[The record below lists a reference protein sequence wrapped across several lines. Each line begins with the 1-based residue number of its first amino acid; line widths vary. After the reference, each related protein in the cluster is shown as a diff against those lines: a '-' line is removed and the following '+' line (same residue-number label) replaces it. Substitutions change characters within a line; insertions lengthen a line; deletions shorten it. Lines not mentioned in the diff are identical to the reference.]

1 MSVVSTMNAKR
12 ATDEVRH
19 ANDELEHFYL
29 EARRNRKIANWAAD
43 KLDRD
48 KKSYFLD
55 LVGAD
60 LTKAGPKPVIDQIL
74 ADFKDAGLEIAEE
87 DVWAELREIERS
99 IINDMMREQARRTE
113 EEMRAQ
119 DEDAP
124 DDGS

>member
-60 LTKAGPKPVIDQIL
+60 LTKSGPKPVVDQIM
-74 ADFKDAGLEIAEE
+74 ADFKDAGLEMSEE
-87 DVWAELREIERS
+87 DIWAELREIERS
-99 IINDMMREQARRTE
+99 IINEMMREQARRTE
-113 EEMRAQ
+113 EEIRGQ
-119 DEDAP
+119 EDDAA
-124 DDGS
+124 DDKS